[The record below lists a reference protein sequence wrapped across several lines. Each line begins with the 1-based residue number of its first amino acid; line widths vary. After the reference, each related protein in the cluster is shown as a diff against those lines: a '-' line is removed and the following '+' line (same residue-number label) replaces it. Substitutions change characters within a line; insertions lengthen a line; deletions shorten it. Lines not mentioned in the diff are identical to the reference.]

1 MDPVLRFTLELAV
14 IVVVAK
20 TAGYVSIR
28 LGQPAVLGKLV
39 VGLILGPT
47 VLDMLHWPVFRDPNL
62 EESLLHLAHLGVLFL
77 MFVAGLEV
85 DLRAMLQVGRP
96 AVAAGVLGVM
106 APVGLGLAVSL
117 PFGFGLER
125 GLFMGLVLAATSV
138 SISAQTLMELDV
150 LRTPVGI
157 TLLGAAV
164 VDDVLVILLLSLFT
178 ALTGGAGGSG
188 GGGAAVLIVVVRM
201 IGYLA
206 LAAVVG
212 FWAIPWL
219 SRRVSRLPISEG
231 ILSLAFVVTLLL
243 AWSAEVVGG
252 MAAITGAFLSGLF
265 FGRTPLRRTIESK
278 VHTLTYAWLVPIF
291 FVSIGLE
298 ANARALGRGG
308 LPFAIL
314 LVAVAMIS
322 KIVGSG
328 GGARLAGFGN
338 RDSLRLGVGM
348 ASRGEVGLIVATVG
362 LTSGLIGE
370 EIFASIVLVVLATTL
385 VTPLW
390 LRRLYRDKEAR
401 VESSAG
407 SEKGSEEST

>member
-14 IVVVAK
+14 IVVIAK
-20 TAGYVSIR
+20 AAGYVSIR

-178 ALTGGAGGSG
+178 ALTGGGVGGSG
-188 GGGAAVLIVVVRM
+188 GVAVLIVVLRM

-298 ANARALGRGG
+298 ANARALGWAG

-314 LVAVAMIS
+314 LVVVAMIS
-322 KIVGSG
+322 KLVGSG

-362 LTSGLIGE
+362 LTSGLIGD

-407 SEKGSEEST
+407 SENGSEETP